1 MLTKSQAPPLDRF
14 DRVLHGAV
22 AGDDD
27 GDDVG
32 IAFDGGFDDGGA
44 VDAGQTQVGDDDV
57 EGEVGETGDGGL
69 ARLGLLD
76 VVAAV
81 GQLLGDGLAQRRLV
95 FNQQQMFCRVSHLPG
110 RQYFDT
116 SQRGCPEVRGSRLAS
131 SSSPCSDGCE
141 GPIHSS
147 EANSQVE
154 RKTISIM
161 KACELV
167 GVSRRTIYN
176 WLSSG
181 KIEYVRTAG
190 GSVRIF
196 VDTLWRD
203 PHRSDRPAVDAVWEA
218 EGRTR
223 A

>member
-1 MLTKSQAPPLDRF
+1 MHSQDSLNLQRARTDTIL
-14 DRVLHGAV
+14 
-22 AGDDD
+22 
-27 GDDVG
+27 
-32 IAFDGGFDDGGA
+32 GG
-44 VDAGQTQVGDDDV
+44 
-57 EGEVGETGDGGL
+57 
-69 ARLGLLD
+69 
-76 VVAAV
+76 
-81 GQLLGDGLAQRRLV
+81 
-95 FNQQQMFCRVSHLPG
+95 NC
-110 RQYFDT
+110 
-116 SQRGCPEVRGSRLAS
+116 
-131 SSSPCSDGCE
+131 
-141 GPIHSS
+141 
-147 EANSQVE
+147 QVE

-203 PHRSDRPAVDAVWEA
+203 PNRTDRPAVETVWQPQPA

-223 A
+223 V